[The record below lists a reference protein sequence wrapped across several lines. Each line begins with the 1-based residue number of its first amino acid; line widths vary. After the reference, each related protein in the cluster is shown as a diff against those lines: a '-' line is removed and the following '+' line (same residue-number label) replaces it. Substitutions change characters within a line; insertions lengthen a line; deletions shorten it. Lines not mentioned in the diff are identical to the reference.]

1 MKIDLNEEFVEDN
14 AHQLFDDLEYETTTG
29 SQIDSNG
36 ERQNTGDVILEKRLL
51 HNLEKINPGL
61 PHDVYLEAISKL
73 HSIPKNDIMVGNR
86 NFHKLLLDGFIKNI
100 PDKNGKEIPVEINYV
115 DWKTPK
121 NNDFLAVR
129 QLTIQ
134 QHEERRPDHVIFL
147 NGIPIVIIEYKSPFG
162 GAELQDAYD
171 QLGKT
176 NYQRVIPKLF
186 CYNAFTVISNWRF
199 TKYGTFESPPEFFF
213 NWYDKDDPG
222 SESEPERTGRFE
234 LFINDVFEKENLL
247 NIISF
252 FIEYEDDG
260 KNIIKK
266 IGRKHQIQGVNKL
279 VTKAEEIYGTEEK
292 RIGTVF
298 HGTGSGK
305 SMSMIF
311 FAEAMYRSTKLE
323 NPTIIV
329 ITDRNDLDEQLSDFF
344 KVAGFPIP
352 KPTGQHGIIRE
363 AQSIDNLRE
372 ELNIPAGNLI
382 FTTIQKFQLKKEEKE
397 EFKKIKQKAK
407 YPVLS
412 TRNNIILICDEAHRS
427 QYRKIAQNL
436 NRAFPNA
443 LRVGFTATPL
453 EEGDRDTPETFG
465 PIISTYTQSQSVKD
479 GTTVEIQYEGRCL
492 GQHIIKN
499 IQEGFDEIT
508 ESLNEEETE
517 AVGKKWSDFVTLVE
531 REERMKEIVKD
542 MVFHFNEKK
551 SVFPK
556 GKAMLC
562 ASTKMAAARYYEYIN
577 EVENHP
583 KCICVISSGTAKK
596 NKTSE
601 DEKKEKYL
609 KDHYRTKQ
617 QAKDL
622 VTEFKTEEND
632 VELLIVCDMY
642 LTGFDAPLVHTLYV
656 DKPLRDHNLFQAASR
671 VNRKS
676 KPEKQVG
683 FVIDYVGIGD
693 NLKKSFKSFNENDFK
708 DIWKPIPEI
717 LEIMKI
723 RHAEL
728 LSFFETPIEN
738 RHELEGLELVELIE
752 SLANEVLETEEL
764 KLKYFKL
771 VAELTKAYNVCTP
784 NEACLDIEDD
794 MVFFQ
799 KIRAY
804 VGQSTTS
811 APHIPSEIDVKV
823 GRLVDKGLKISDAF
837 EKFTLN
843 YDSEK
848 FELNSE
854 NLKKIKEIK
863 HKNLKLELANKLL
876 DDAIKIKFKRN
887 KVAQKLFQ
895 ERLEKALSNYHGRF
909 VDFEKTMDTVVEV
922 GNDVINKQKRTE
934 ELGLNDQE
942 IVFYDAI
949 SAGKEY
955 AKSDGVIV
963 KIAKELHDSMKT
975 SVSVDWL
982 NQESIKATI
991 RKKIKQILIK
1001 YDFPAESFE
1010 KLVPMVFQQ
1019 VEANYTD
1026 MDFQ

>member
-1 MKIDLNEEFVEDN
+1 MKELNEDFVEDT
-14 AHQLFDDLEYETTTG
+14 AHQFFDSLNYETTTG
-29 SQIDSNG
+29 SEIDSNK
-36 ERQNTGDVILEKRLL
+36 ERQNPGDVILEKRLL
-51 HNLEKINPGL
+51 ENLEKINPGL
-61 PHDVYLEAISKL
+61 PRELCLEAMSQL
-73 HSIPKNDIMVGNR
+73 YTMPKNDIMVGNR

-100 PDKNGKEIPVEINYV
+100 PDKNGKEIPVQINYV
-115 DWKTPK
+115 DWENPK

-129 QLTIQ
+129 QLTIEQ
-134 QHEERRPDHVIFL
+134 IEERRPDHIIFL
-147 NGIPIVIIEYKSPFG
+147 NGIPVVIFEYKSPFHT
-162 GAELQDAYD
+162 AKLQDAYV
-171 QLGKT
+171 QLGET

-186 CYNAFTVISNWRF
+186 CYNAFTVISNLRYVQ
-199 TKYGTFESPPEFFF
+199 YGTFQSSPEFFF

-222 SESEPERTGRFE
+222 SEVEPERSGRFE
-234 LFINDVFEKENLL
+234 LFINDVFAKENLL
-247 NIISF
+247 NIISN

-266 IGRKHQIQGVNKL
+266 IGRKHQIEGVNKL
-279 VTKAEEIYGTEEK
+279 VARAEEIYGTKEK

-311 FAEAMYRSTKLE
+311 FAEAMYRSKKLE
-323 NPTIIV
+323 NPTILV

-344 KVAGFPIP
+344 KVSGFPFP
-352 KPTGQHGIIRE
+352 KPTGEHGIIRE
-363 AQSIDNLRE
+363 AQSIENLRE
-372 ELNIPAGNLI
+372 ELQIPAGNLI
-382 FTTIQKFQLKKEEKE
+382 FTTIQKFQTTKEEKKI
-397 EFKKIKQKAK
+397 FKKLRKKAK

-436 NRAFPNA
+436 GRAFPNA

-453 EEGDRDTPETFG
+453 EEADRDTPDTFG

-479 GTTVEIQYEGRCL
+479 GTTVEIQYEGRLL

-499 IQEGFDEIT
+499 IQKDFDEIT
-508 ESLNEEETE
+508 ESLSEEATE

-531 REERMKEIVKD
+531 REERMKEIAKD
-542 MVFHFNEKK
+542 IVFHFKEKK
-551 SVFPK
+551 PVFPK

-562 ASTKMAAARYYEYIN
+562 AATKMAAAKYYEYIN
-577 EVENHP
+577 NIPNHP
-583 KCICVISSGTAKK
+583 KCICVISSGVTKKDKTA
-596 NKTSE
+596 E
-601 DEKKEKYL
+601 YIKKENYL
-609 KDHYRTKQ
+609 KQHYRTKQ
-617 QAKDL
+617 QAKEL
-622 VTEFKTEEND
+622 VNEFKKEKND

-676 KPEKQVG
+676 KPEKVVG
-683 FVIDYVGIGD
+683 YVIDYIGIGD
-693 NLKKSFKSFNENDFK
+693 DLKKSFKSFNEKDFK
-708 DIWKPIPEI
+708 DVWKPIPEI
-717 LEIMKI
+717 LEIMKQ

-738 RHELEGLELVELIE
+738 RHDIEGLELVKLIE
-752 SLANEVLETEEL
+752 SLSDEVLESEEI
-764 KLKYFKL
+764 KLKYFKT

-804 VGQSTTS
+804 VSQNTTS
-811 APHIPSEIDVKV
+811 APYVPPEVDAKV
-823 GRLVDKGLKISDAF
+823 GRLVEKGLKIAKAF
-837 EKFTLN
+837 EKHTLN

-854 NLKKIKEIK
+854 NLKKIGQIK

-887 KVAQKLFQ
+887 KVAQKSFQ
-895 ERLEKALSNYHGRF
+895 ERLEKSLSDYHGRF
-909 VDFEKTMDTVVEV
+909 ADFETTWDNVQKVSD
-922 GNDVINKQKRTE
+922 DIINKQKRTE
-934 ELGLNDQE
+934 ELGLTDQE
-942 IVFYDAI
+942 IIFYDAV

-955 AKSDGVIV
+955 TKSDETIV
-963 KIAKELHDSMKT
+963 KIAKELHESMKS
-975 SVSVDWL
+975 SVTIDWL

-991 RKKIKQILIK
+991 RKKIKEILIK

-1010 KLVPMVFQQ
+1010 KLVPLVFQQ
-1019 VEANYTD
+1019 VEANYSKVGND
-1026 MDFQ
+1026 